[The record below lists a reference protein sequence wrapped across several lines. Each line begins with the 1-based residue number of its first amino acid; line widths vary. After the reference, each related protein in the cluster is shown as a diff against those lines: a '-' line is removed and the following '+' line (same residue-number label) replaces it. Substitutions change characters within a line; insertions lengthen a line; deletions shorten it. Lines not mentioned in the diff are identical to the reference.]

1 MKPLDQAIRD
11 AFLEGI
17 RRRGVAAGEVWDYVK
32 WLRYYLDFCEK
43 YRREALDRESL
54 QAFLLK
60 LASRNQSTGQ
70 QNQAAR
76 SVRLFLELAVPRP
89 AAPAAPTQVAH
100 PAADVPRAAPP
111 VPMPAAPASTAVLR
125 NVPPAPSSAAPKA
138 TAAPHA
144 APPAPPRPARNDPA
158 VIVGG
163 ARPHRVAEQ
172 AALWP
177 GASPW
182 DAVIIRI
189 KEEVKIRQYS
199 PKTFDAYAGWVRQFA
214 GFAKKPPDGI
224 AMQDVKNFLTHL
236 AVDARVVASTQNQA
250 FNALLF
256 LFRHVFKREFDAAEG
271 IVRARR
277 KRYIPVV
284 LSAAEVDAVVA
295 KAAYPYGL
303 VIGLLYGCGL
313 RLFECLNL
321 RVQCFNYDDGVL
333 TVHDGKGKKDRTVP
347 LPQVLVPDLRAH
359 LARVENLY
367 TRDLRDGYAGVFLP
381 GALEK
386 KYRNAP
392 REWIWQ
398 WFFPAKTLTLV
409 PETGEHLRYHLH
421 ESHVQKAIHQ
431 AASLARVGKRVTAHT
446 FRHTFASHLLLANYD
461 IRTIQEMLGH
471 SDVRTTMIY
480 THTVPSR
487 TQKERA
493 SPMDLSAHA
502 RIDAAVDGAGAA
514 AASVGRLPAARGVPD
529 LPPPTQTGM
538 SAPP

>member
-1 MKPLDQAIRD
+1 MKPLDQTIRD

-17 RRRGVAAGEVWDYVK
+17 RRRGVAAEDVWGYVK
-32 WLRYYLDFCEK
+32 WLRYYLDFCDK
-43 YRREALDRESL
+43 YRRETLDRKSQ

-60 LASRNQSTGQ
+60 LASKNQSDGQ
-70 QNQAAR
+70 QDQAAR
-76 SVRLFLELAVPRP
+76 SVSLYLELAAPSTASP
-89 AAPAAPTQVAH
+89 AAPAPTAP
-100 PAADVPRAAPP
+100 PSADMPRAVHP
-111 VPMPAAPASTAVLR
+111 
-125 NVPPAPSSAAPKA
+125 
-138 TAAPHA
+138 A
-144 APPAPPRPARNDPA
+144 APPAAITRRDAPSGRPRRAVPPSVADD
-158 VIVGG
+158 G
-163 ARPHRVAEQ
+163 ARRIRMAEP
-172 AALWP
+172 AAPWP
-177 GASPW
+177 GFSPW

-199 PKTFDAYAGWVRQFA
+199 PMTFDAYAGWIRQFA
-214 GFAKKPPDGI
+214 GFAGKPPDKI

-236 AVDARVVASTQNQA
+236 AVDGRVVASTQNQA

-256 LFRHVFKREFDAAEG
+256 LFRHVFKKDFDAAEG

-295 KAAYPYGL
+295 KATYPYGL

-321 RVQCFNYDDGVL
+321 RIQCFNFDDGVL

-367 TRDLRDGYAGVFLP
+367 TRDIRDGYGGVFLP

-386 KYRNAP
+386 KYRHAP

-409 PETGEHLRYHLH
+409 PETGEHLRKFCPLH
-421 ESHVQKAIHQ
+421 DALS
-431 AASLARVGKRVTAHT
+431 
-446 FRHTFASHLLLANYD
+446 
-461 IRTIQEMLGH
+461 
-471 SDVRTTMIY
+471 
-480 THTVPSR
+480 SR
-487 TQKERA
+487 
-493 SPMDLSAHA
+493 SP
-502 RIDAAVDGAGAA
+502 R
-514 AASVGRLPAARGVPD
+514 R
-529 LPPPTQTGM
+529 
-538 SAPP
+538 

>member
-1 MKPLDQAIRD
+1 MRPLDQAVRD
-11 AFLEGI
+11 AFLEAA
-17 RRRGVAAGEVWDYVK
+17 RRRGVPAGEVWDYVK
-32 WLRYYLDFCEK
+32 WLRYYLDFCDK
-43 YRREALDRESL
+43 YRHEVLDRESV

-60 LASRNQSTGQ
+60 LASKNQSAEQ
-70 QNQAAR
+70 QAQAAR
-76 SVRLFLELAVPRP
+76 SVRLYLELATPQAAALAAPASHAPPAPATPRAATPVRPRP
-89 AAPAAPTQVAH
+89 AGAAPAA
-100 PAADVPRAAPP
+100 
-111 VPMPAAPASTAVLR
+111 
-125 NVPPAPSSAAPKA
+125 
-138 TAAPHA
+138 
-144 APPAPPRPARNDPA
+144 
-158 VIVGG
+158 VGG
-163 ARPHRVAEQ
+163 ARPDRVAEP
-172 AALWP
+172 ATPWP
-177 GASPW
+177 GSSPW
-182 DAVIIRI
+182 DAVIVRI
-189 KEEVKIRQYS
+189 KEEVKVRQYS

-214 GFAKKPPDGI
+214 RFAGKPPEGI
-224 AMQDVKNFLTHL
+224 IMQDVKNFLTHL
-236 AVDARVVASTQNQA
+236 AVDERVVASTQNQA

-256 LFRHVFKREFDAAEG
+256 LFRHVFKQEFDAAEG

-284 LSAAEVDAVVA
+284 LSAEEVEAVVA

-321 RVQCFNYDDGVL
+321 RVQCFNFDDGVL

-347 LPQVLVPDLRAH
+347 LPRVLVPDLRAH

-367 TRDLRDGYAGVFLP
+367 RLDLRDGFGGVFMP
-381 GALEK
+381 GALER

-409 PETGEHLRYHLH
+409 PETGKRLRYHLH

-431 AASLARVGKRVTAHT
+431 AAGQARVAKRVTAHT

-493 SPMDLSAHA
+493 SPLDLGK
-502 RIDAAVDGAGAA
+502 RAAPV
-514 AASVGRLPAARGVPD
+514 
-529 LPPPTQTGM
+529 
-538 SAPP
+538 

>member
-1 MKPLDQAIRD
+1 MKPLDQALRD
-11 AFLEGI
+11 AFLEAA

-43 YRREALDRESL
+43 YRHEALDRDTM
-54 QAFLLK
+54 QAFVLK
-60 LASRNQSTGQ
+60 LAAKNQPAGMQ
-70 QNQAAR
+70 AQAAR
-76 SVRLFLELAVPRP
+76 SVMLYLDL
-89 AAPAAPTQVAH
+89 AAPRAVAPPALTPSAPPVSAAPRVVP
-100 PAADVPRAAPP
+100 PAQPRAAG
-111 VPMPAAPASTAVLR
+111 AVR
-125 NVPPAPSSAAPKA
+125 AVGDG
-138 TAAPHA
+138 T
-144 APPAPPRPARNDPA
+144 RPA
-158 VIVGG
+158 
-163 ARPHRVAEQ
+163 RVAEQ
-172 AALWP
+172 AATWP
-177 GASPW
+177 GSSPW
-182 DAVIIRI
+182 DAVIVRI

-199 PKTFDAYAGWVRQFA
+199 PKTFEAYAGWVRQFA
-214 GFAKKPPDGI
+214 GFARKPPEQID
-224 AMQDVKNFLTHL
+224 MPDVKAFLTHM
-236 AVDARVVASTQNQA
+236 AVDGRVVASTQNQA

-256 LFRHVFKREFDAAEG
+256 LFRHVFKKDFDAAEG

-284 LSAAEVDAVVA
+284 LTAAEVDTVTG
-295 KAAYPYGL
+295 KAPYPYNL

-321 RVQCFNYDDGVL
+321 RVQCFNFDDGVL

-347 LPQVLVPDLRAH
+347 LPKVLMPDLRAH
-359 LARVENLY
+359 LVRVEHLY
-367 TRDLRDGYAGVFLP
+367 TLDTRDGFDGVFLP
-381 GALEK
+381 GALDR

-409 PETGEHLRYHLH
+409 PETGERRRYHLH

-431 AASLARVGKRVTAHT
+431 AAGLARIAKRVTAHT

-487 TQKERA
+487 TQKERS
-493 SPMDLSAHA
+493 SPLDL
-502 RIDAAVDGAGAA
+502 
-514 AASVGRLPAARGVPD
+514 
-529 LPPPTQTGM
+529 
-538 SAPP
+538 

>member
-1 MKPLDQAIRD
+1 MKPLDQAVRD
-11 AFLEGI
+11 AFLKAARG
-17 RRRGVAAGEVWDYVK
+17 RGVPAGEIWDYVK
-32 WLRYYLDFCEK
+32 WLRYYLDFCNK
-43 YRREALDRESL
+43 YRHEDLDRESV

-60 LASRNQSTGQ
+60 LASKNQSAEQ
-70 QNQAAR
+70 QAQAAR
-76 SVRLFLELAVPRP
+76 SVRLYLELATPQAAAL
-89 AAPAAPTQVAH
+89 AAPASHAP
-100 PAADVPRAAPP
+100 PATATPRAAPP
-111 VPMPAAPASTAVLR
+111 ARPRPSGVAPAVAGGG
-125 NVPPAPSSAAPKA
+125 
-138 TAAPHA
+138 
-144 APPAPPRPARNDPA
+144 RPD
-158 VIVGG
+158 
-163 ARPHRVAEQ
+163 RVAER
-172 AALWP
+172 AAPWP
-177 GASPW
+177 GSSPW
-182 DAVIIRI
+182 DAVIVRI
-189 KEEVKIRQYS
+189 KEEVKFRQYS

-214 GFAKKPPDGI
+214 GFAGKPPGDI
-224 AMQDVKNFLTHL
+224 AMQDVKDFLTHL

-256 LFRHVFKREFDAAEG
+256 LFRHVFKKDFDAAEG

-295 KAAYPYGL
+295 KATYPYGL

-321 RVQCFNYDDGVL
+321 RVQCFNFDDGVL

-347 LPQVLVPDLRAH
+347 LPRVLVPDLRTH

-367 TRDLRDGYAGVFLP
+367 RLDLRDGFGGVFMP
-381 GALEK
+381 GALER

-409 PETGEHLRYHLH
+409 PETGKRLRYHLH

-431 AASLARVGKRVTAHT
+431 AAGQARVAKRVTAHT

-493 SPMDLSAHA
+493 SPLDLGN
-502 RIDAAVDGAGAA
+502 R
-514 AASVGRLPAARGVPD
+514 
-529 LPPPTQTGM
+529 T
-538 SAPP
+538 APV

>member
-1 MKPLDQAIRD
+1 MKPLDQTVRD
-11 AFLEGI
+11 AFLAEA

-32 WLRYYLDFCEK
+32 WLRYYLDFCDK
-43 YRREALDRESL
+43 YRRETLDRDSL

-60 LASRNQSTGQ
+60 LASKNQSAEQ
-70 QNQAAR
+70 QAQAAR
-76 SVRLFLELAVPRP
+76 SVRLYLELA
-89 AAPAAPTQVAH
+89 A
-100 PAADVPRAAPP
+100 PRAAA
-111 VPMPAAPASTAVLR
+111 VPAV
-125 NVPPAPSSAAPKA
+125 SAIEPR
-138 TAAPHA
+138 A
-144 APPAPPRPARNDPA
+144 APPAPPPAAPAAFTPQAAPPAQPRPPAGAKPA

-163 ARPHRVAEQ
+163 ARPDRVAEPK
-172 AALWP
+172 APWP

-182 DAVIIRI
+182 DAVIVRI
-189 KEEVKIRQYS
+189 KEEVKVRQYS

-214 GFAKKPPDGI
+214 GFAGKPPDGI
-224 AMQDVKNFLTHL
+224 VMQDVKDFLTHL
-236 AVDARVVASTQNQA
+236 AVDERVVASTQNQA

-256 LFRHVFKREFDAAEG
+256 LFRHVFKKEFDAAEG

-277 KRYIPVV
+277 KRHIPVV
-284 LSAAEVDAVVA
+284 LSSAEVEAVVA
-295 KAAYPYGL
+295 QAAYPYGL

-321 RVQCFNYDDGVL
+321 RVQCFNFDDGML

-347 LPQVLVPDLRAH
+347 LPKVLVPELRAH
-359 LARVENLY
+359 LARVGNLY
-367 TRDLRDGYAGVFLP
+367 RRDLRDGFGGVFLP
-381 GALEK
+381 GALER

-409 PETGEHLRYHLH
+409 PETGARLRYHLH

-431 AASLARVGKRVTAHT
+431 AAGQARITKRVTAHT

-493 SPMDLSAHA
+493 SPLDLGACA
-502 RIDAAVDGAGAA
+502 R
-514 AASVGRLPAARGVPD
+514 PANP
-529 LPPPTQTGM
+529 
-538 SAPP
+538 AP

>member
-1 MKPLDQAIRD
+1 MKSLDQAVRD
-11 AFLEGI
+11 AFLKAARG
-17 RRRGVAAGEVWDYVK
+17 RGVSAGEVWDYVK
-32 WLRYYLDFCEK
+32 WLRYYLDFCDK
-43 YRREALDRESL
+43 YRREVLDRESL

-60 LASRNQSTGQ
+60 LASKNQSAEQ
-70 QNQAAR
+70 QAQAAR
-76 SVRLFLELAVPRP
+76 SVSLYLELAAPRIAPPMVP
-89 AAPAAPTQVAH
+89 APAAPQSVA
-100 PAADVPRAAPP
+100 VPRA
-111 VPMPAAPASTAVLR
+111 T
-125 NVPPAPSSAAPKA
+125 
-138 TAAPHA
+138 
-144 APPAPPRPARNDPA
+144 PPAPPPAAAAVPNSAYAVARPRPTGAAPA
-158 VIVGG
+158 VAGG
-163 ARPHRVAEQ
+163 ALPDRVAER
-172 AALWP
+172 AAPWP
-177 GASPW
+177 GSSPW
-182 DAVIIRI
+182 DAVIVRI
-189 KEEVKIRQYS
+189 KEEVKVRQYS

-214 GFAKKPPDGI
+214 GFAGKPPNGI
-224 AMQDVKNFLTHL
+224 VMQDVKNFLTHL
-236 AVDARVVASTQNQA
+236 AVDERVVASTQNQA

-256 LFRHVFKREFDAAEG
+256 LFRHVFKKDFDAAEG

-284 LSAAEVDAVVA
+284 LSAAEVEAVVA

-321 RVQCFNYDDGVL
+321 RVQCFNFDDGVL

-347 LPQVLVPDLRAH
+347 LPQVLVPELRAH
-359 LARVENLY
+359 LSRVENLH
-367 TRDLRDGYAGVFLP
+367 RLDIRDGFGGVFLP
-381 GALEK
+381 GALER

-409 PETGEHLRYHLH
+409 PETGLRLRYHLH

-431 AASLARVGKRVTAHT
+431 AADLARVAKRVTAHT

-493 SPMDLSAHA
+493 SPLDLGKRATP
-502 RIDAAVDGAGAA
+502 V
-514 AASVGRLPAARGVPD
+514 
-529 LPPPTQTGM
+529 
-538 SAPP
+538 

>member
-17 RRRGVAAGEVWDYVK
+17 RRRGVASGEVWEYVK

-60 LASRNQSTGQ
+60 LASKNQSAGQ
-70 QNQAAR
+70 QDQAAR
-76 SVRLFLELAVPRP
+76 SVGLYLELAVPRP
-89 AAPAAPTQVAH
+89 VTPTARAPAAPT
-100 PAADVPRAAPP
+100 PAAVPR
-111 VPMPAAPASTAVLR
+111 T
-125 NVPPAPSSAAPKA
+125 
-138 TAAPHA
+138 
-144 APPAPPRPARNDPA
+144 APPAPPAVAPTTGATLRNMPSARPRPVAPPPAVDGGAHPARVTEPTA
-158 VIVGG
+158 
-163 ARPHRVAEQ
+163 P
-172 AALWP
+172 WP
-177 GASPW
+177 GFSPW
-182 DAVIIRI
+182 DAVIVRI

-199 PKTFDAYAGWVRQFA
+199 PKTFDAYAGWIRQFA
-214 GFAKKPPDGI
+214 SFAGKPPDGI

-256 LFRHVFKREFDAAEG
+256 LFRHVFKKEFDAAEG

-284 LSAAEVDAVVA
+284 LSAAEVEAVVA
-295 KAAYPYGL
+295 KAPYPYGL

-321 RVQCFNYDDGVL
+321 RVQCFNFDDGVL

-347 LPQVLVPDLRAH
+347 LPKVLVPDLRAH

-367 TRDLRDGYAGVFLP
+367 TRDLRDGFGGVFLP
-381 GALEK
+381 GALER

-409 PETGEHLRYHLH
+409 PETGMHLRYHLH
-421 ESHVQKAIHQ
+421 ESHVQKAIHE
-431 AASLARVGKRVTAHT
+431 AAGLARVGKRVTAHT

-493 SPMDLSAHA
+493 SPMDLGDQG
-502 RIDAAVDGAGAA
+502 RIGD
-514 AASVGRLPAARGVPD
+514 R
-529 LPPPTQTGM
+529 
-538 SAPP
+538 

>member
-1 MKPLDQAIRD
+1 MKPLDQTVRN
-11 AFLEGI
+11 AFLEAA
-17 RRRGVAAGEVWDYVK
+17 RRRGVTAGEVWDYVK

-43 YRREALDRESL
+43 YRHEVLDRESL

-60 LASRNQSTGQ
+60 LASKNQSAERQ
-70 QNQAAR
+70 AQAAR
-76 SVRLFLELAVPRP
+76 SVRLYLELASPRIAVPV
-89 AAPAAPTQVAH
+89 APATTVP
-100 PAADVPRAAPP
+100 PATAAPRAAPP
-111 VPMPAAPASTAVLR
+111 IRPRPAGAAPAVASGPLSDQVAER
-125 NVPPAPSSAAPKA
+125 AAP
-138 TAAPHA
+138 
-144 APPAPPRPARNDPA
+144 
-158 VIVGG
+158 
-163 ARPHRVAEQ
+163 
-172 AALWP
+172 WP
-177 GASPW
+177 GSSPW
-182 DAVIIRI
+182 DAVIVRI
-189 KEEVKIRQYS
+189 KEEVKVRQYS
-199 PKTFDAYAGWVRQFA
+199 PKTFDAYAGWARQFA
-214 GFAKKPPDGI
+214 GFAGKPPDVI
-224 AMQDVKNFLTHL
+224 VMQDVKNFLTHL
-236 AVDARVVASTQNQA
+236 AVDERVVASTQNQA

-256 LFRHVFKREFDAAEG
+256 LFRHVFKKDFAAADG

-284 LSAAEVDAVVA
+284 LSTAEVDAVVA
-295 KAAYPYGL
+295 KAPYPYGL

-321 RVQCFNYDDGVL
+321 RVQCFNFDDGVL

-359 LARVENLY
+359 LVRVENLY
-367 TRDLRDGYAGVFLP
+367 RRDLREGFGGVFMP
-381 GALEK
+381 GALER

-409 PETGEHLRYHLH
+409 PETGQRLRYHLH

-431 AASLARVGKRVTAHT
+431 AAGLARVAKRVTAHT

-493 SPMDLSAHA
+493 SPLDLGK
-502 RIDAAVDGAGAA
+502 RAA
-514 AASVGRLPAARGVPD
+514 PA
-529 LPPPTQTGM
+529 
-538 SAPP
+538 

>member
-1 MKPLDQAIRD
+1 MKALDAGVRD
-11 AFLEGI
+11 AFLEVARG
-17 RRRGVAAGEVWDYVK
+17 RGVAAGEVWDYVK

-43 YRREALDRESL
+43 YRHEAVDRESL

-60 LASRNQSTGQ
+60 LASKNQSAEQ
-70 QNQAAR
+70 QAQAAR
-76 SVRLFLELAVPRP
+76 SVRLYLDLAEPQ
-89 AAPAAPTQVAH
+89 A
-100 PAADVPRAAPP
+100 P
-111 VPMPAAPASTAVLR
+111 VP
-125 NVPPAPSSAAPKA
+125 
-138 TAAPHA
+138 A
-144 APPAPPRPARNDPA
+144 APPATATPRVNPPAQPRQAGTAPAISKEARPAQ
-158 VIVGG
+158 
-163 ARPHRVAEQ
+163 VAERT
-172 AALWP
+172 APWP
-177 GASPW
+177 ESSPW
-182 DAVIIRI
+182 DAVIVRI
-189 KEEVKIRQYS
+189 QEEVKIRQYS
-199 PKTFDAYAGWVRQFA
+199 RKTFDAYAGWVRQFA
-214 GFAKKPPDGI
+214 GFAGKAPEGI
-224 AMQDVKNFLTHL
+224 VMQDVKNFLTHL
-236 AVDARVVASTQNQA
+236 AVNGRVVASTQNQA

-256 LFRHVFKREFDAAEG
+256 LFRHVFKKDFDAAEG

-295 KAAYPYGL
+295 KTPYPYGL

-321 RVQCFNYDDGVL
+321 RVQCFNFDDGVL

-347 LPQVLVPDLRAH
+347 LPRVLVPDLRAH

-367 TRDLRDGYAGVFLP
+367 TRDLREGFGGVFLP
-381 GALEK
+381 GALER

-398 WFFPAKTLTLV
+398 WFFPAKNLTLV
-409 PETGEHLRYHLH
+409 PETGERLRYHLH
-421 ESHVQKAIHQ
+421 ESHVQKAIHR
-431 AASLARVGKRVTAHT
+431 AAALARIAKRVTAHT

-493 SPMDLSAHA
+493 SPLDLG
-502 RIDAAVDGAGAA
+502 RGGR
-514 AASVGRLPAARGVPD
+514 SV
-529 LPPPTQTGM
+529 
-538 SAPP
+538 

>member
-1 MKPLDQAIRD
+1 MRPLDQAVRD
-11 AFLEGI
+11 AFLKGA
-17 RRRGVAAGEVWDYVK
+17 RGRGVPAGEVWDYVK
-32 WLRYYLDFCEK
+32 WLRYYLDFCDK
-43 YRREALDRESL
+43 YRREVLDRESL

-60 LASRNQSTGQ
+60 LASKNQSAEQ
-70 QNQAAR
+70 QAQAAR
-76 SVRLFLELAVPRP
+76 SVNLYLELATPRT
-89 AAPAAPTQVAH
+89 APQSVA
-100 PAADVPRAAPP
+100 VPRAAPP
-111 VPMPAAPASTAVLR
+111 APSPPAA
-125 NVPPAPSSAAPKA
+125 A
-138 TAAPHA
+138 TPQA
-144 APPAPPRPARNDPA
+144 APPARPRPAGTAPA
-158 VIVGG
+158 AVGG
-163 ARPHRVAEQ
+163 ALPDRVAER

-177 GASPW
+177 GSSPW
-182 DAVIIRI
+182 DAVIVRI
-189 KEEVKIRQYS
+189 KEEVKVRQYS

-214 GFAKKPPDGI
+214 GFAGKPPDGI
-224 AMQDVKNFLTHL
+224 VMQDVKNFLTHL
-236 AVDARVVASTQNQA
+236 AVDERVVASTQNQA

-321 RVQCFNYDDGVL
+321 RVQCFNFDDGVL

-347 LPQVLVPDLRAH
+347 LPQVLVPELRAH
-359 LARVENLY
+359 LVRVENLY
-367 TRDLRDGYAGVFLP
+367 RLDLRDGFGGVFLP
-381 GALEK
+381 GALER

-409 PETGEHLRYHLH
+409 PETGKRLRYHLH

-431 AASLARVGKRVTAHT
+431 AAGLARVAKRVTAHT

-493 SPMDLSAHA
+493 SPLDLAKRA
-502 RIDAAVDGAGAA
+502 TPV
-514 AASVGRLPAARGVPD
+514 
-529 LPPPTQTGM
+529 
-538 SAPP
+538 